1 MHSPFTS
8 RLLRAVAQRLSSPAN
23 RFRLAVT
30 AGFLVSAVGFTT
42 VVISDQDGNAD
53 DWFGAGG
60 ILGMQQPVEQA
71 QQEAAPSGWR
81 SWLAPRRHGHRDAA
95 RHRVAK
101 VESATFLRSVERT
114 RSLRSED
121 GPVELGR
128 RSMCVRLCDG
138 FAFPVGA
145 YHGEQDRAAHEAT
158 CHSKCPGAATALY
171 VVPSGSDS
179 MDEAV
184 RVGTDKNYSELPY
197 AFHYTTVL
205 SSSCSCHPPEG
216 GRIKSLLHDFTLR
229 RGDAVMTQAGF
240 KVFHGA
246 SRFPYHRN
254 DFVKL
259 EQSRDIRK
267 GDRATFREIEHA
279 SLMSA
284 PNILARS
291 TPSQPSAK
299 TATTK
304 GFEHQASLTPP
315 PPLPPEPNP
324 AP

>member
-1 MHSPFTS
+1 MRSPFVS
-8 RLLRAVAQRLSSPAN
+8 RLASFFAARLASPAA

-30 AGFLVSAVGFTT
+30 AGFLVSAIGFTT
-42 VVISDQDGNAD
+42 VVISDQDGIAD

-60 ILGMQQPVEQA
+60 IFGLQQAAEQPQPQSGLG
-71 QQEAAPSGWR
+71 G
-81 SWLAPRRHGHRDAA
+81 WLAPRRRA

-101 VESATFLRSVERT
+101 VESAKFMRAVERA
-114 RSLRSED
+114 RSED

-145 YHGEQDRAAHEAT
+145 YHGDQDRAAHEAT
-158 CHSKCPGAATALY
+158 CHSECPGATTALY
-171 VVPSGSDS
+171 VLPSGSDT
-179 MDEAV
+179 MDDAV

-205 SSSCSCHPPEG
+205 SSACSCHPQEG
-216 GRIKSLLHDFTLR
+216 NRVKSLLHDFTLR
-229 RGDAVMTQAGF
+229 RGDAVMTKAGF
-240 KVFHGA
+240 KVFHGGD
-246 SRFPYHRN
+246 RFPYRRN

-267 GDRATFREIEHA
+267 GDRATFREIERA

-284 PNILARS
+284 PNIVAQTVPAKPT
-291 TPSQPSAK
+291 TPPSK
-299 TATTK
+299 TATTR
-304 GFEHQASLTPP
+304 GLEHQASLTPP
-315 PPLPPEPNP
+315 PPLPPEPSHLTP
-324 AP
+324 